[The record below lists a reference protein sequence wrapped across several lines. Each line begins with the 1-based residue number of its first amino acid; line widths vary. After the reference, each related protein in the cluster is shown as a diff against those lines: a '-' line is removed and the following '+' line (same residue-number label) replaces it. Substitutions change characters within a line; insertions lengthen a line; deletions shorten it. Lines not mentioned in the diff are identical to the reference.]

1 MGKTTKCRVCE
12 AKLDKDAIG
21 LSKKLI
27 DKKLTQYFCLECL
40 SSHLDVSIE
49 DLIEKVVEFKDQGC
63 ELFL

>member
-1 MGKTTKCRVCE
+1 MNKTSKCRVCE
-12 AKLDKDAIG
+12 TTVDKDAIG

-40 SSHLDVSIE
+40 SAHLDASVE
-49 DLIEKVVEFKDQGC
+49 DLVEKAIEFKDQGC